1 MATLIDIKNQVHTIE
16 RISEEVFKYEMEI
29 SHLHE
34 NSEYYIIYY
43 NKIYTK
49 QGYNYILKNFDGNYY
64 WATPGIKK
72 FIDSLHHS
80 TEIEIKTYEY
90 HKLINEHGDIYLE
103 ENNKPILELEAD
115 FKEANDV
122 TKFYNEHTKQVNS
135 CTYKNK
141 VVDDY
146 YVSSYIYGLKY
157 TLDTSQSQKLDTST
171 ETTDNKNP
179 NDFNNPKNKI
189 PLTDIRNKVYEIKE
203 QLKTGSKN
211 IKDIKN
217 KLDNLK
223 DLSAKLTE
231 IKEILE
237 NKDTKEDNEI
247 IKQHIENL
255 EKYFKQ
261 YHEEHEIREDIKFRF
276 DNLEKYV
283 KEKYENESR
292 WFIKLYINDP
302 NKEKLNIHLD
312 NIEKYV
318 LDYYEAEAKRILRY
332 Y

>member
-1 MATLIDIKNQVHTIE
+1 MATLTEIQKQVHTIE

-34 NSEYYIIYY
+34 NSYYYIVEY

-49 QGYNYILKNFDGNYY
+49 QGYNYILKNRDGNFY
-64 WATPGIKK
+64 WATPGAKN
-72 FIDSLHHS
+72 FIESEHYPP
-80 TEIEIKTYEY
+80 EFEIKTYEY
-90 HKLINEHGDIYLE
+90 HKLINEHGDTYLDQYK
-103 ENNKPILELEAD
+103 KPILELETEFRIVEGYKD
-115 FKEANDV
+115 YKEQP
-122 TKFYNEHTKQVNS
+122 KQVSN
-135 CTYKNK
+135 NK

-157 TLDTSQSQKLDTST
+157 SLVTST
-171 ETTDNKNP
+171 CL
-179 NDFNNPKNKI
+179 KNKQDNEKIKSTI
-189 PLTDIRNKVYEIKE
+189 PLTDIRNKIYDIKDT
-203 QLKTGSKN
+203 LKTDSKN

-217 KLDNLK
+217 KLDEYK
-223 DLSAKLTE
+223 DLSTKLTE

-237 NKDTKEDNEI
+237 NKDQKEITTDEWL
-247 IKQHIENL
+247 KSHIDNL

-261 YHEEHEIREDIKFRF
+261 YHENHEIKEDLKFRF

-283 KEKYENESR
+283 KEKYENETR
-292 WFIKLYINDP
+292 CFIKLYINEE
-302 NKEKLNIHLD
+302 NKEKLKIHLD